1 MNCLFERDLLYPTS
15 NIFEPG
21 IIHLKVLNPTSSNMP
36 LIIESKSNHCVVQYL
51 KDIIDVMQ
59 KDVFDRINIKIEKNT
74 SLYILL
80 CETESNKYDGAKYL
94 KVIFNADKYGFSPV
108 NEIV

>member
-36 LIIESKSNHCVVQYL
+36 LVIESKSNHCVVQYL

-74 SLYILL
+74 TLYILL
-80 CETESNKYDGAKYL
+80 CENEREKYDGAKYL
-94 KVIFNADKYGFSPV
+94 KVIFSADTYDFKAV
-108 NEIV
+108 NDIE